1 MSGDRTRICAASDI
15 TIASKAEQ
23 GTAAIASS
31 IVLADIYLKVRTL
44 SKNGLAARSCAQA
57 QLRQAA
63 AGYDEESIPPRA
75 TPSARA
81 RRSAP
86 GRHSP
91 SAACAAKRA
100 HTSRAT
106 TADTDTLYDI
116 TRMHDLTP
124 PPYRMRQRAERS
136 SLARPLMATRAATT
150 VSAGGTVVALS
161 RALLTTKV

>member
-100 HTSRAT
+100 RPARRLLIQIYVIRYHTPMRMTSAPHTAALPDAT
-106 TADTDTLYDI
+106 
-116 TRMHDLTP
+116 
-124 PPYRMRQRAERS
+124 
-136 SLARPLMATRAATT
+136 ARGAKFPC
-150 VSAGGTVVALS
+150 
-161 RALLTTKV
+161 

>member
-31 IVLADIYLKVRTL
+31 IVLADIYLKARTL

-57 QLRQAA
+57 QLRQAV

-100 HTSRAT
+100 RPARRLLIQIRYTISHVCMTSHRRPTGCDSA
-106 TADTDTLYDI
+106 
-116 TRMHDLTP
+116 
-124 PPYRMRQRAERS
+124 RS
-136 SLARPLMATRAATT
+136 EVPLL
-150 VSAGGTVVALS
+150 GP
-161 RALLTTKV
+161 

>member
-31 IVLADIYLKVRTL
+31 IVLADIYLKARTL

-100 HTSRAT
+100 R
-106 TADTDTLYDI
+106 
-116 TRMHDLTP
+116 P
-124 PPYRMRQRAERS
+124 
-136 SLARPLMATRAATT
+136 ARPRAH
-150 VSAGGTVVALS
+150 
-161 RALLTTKV
+161 